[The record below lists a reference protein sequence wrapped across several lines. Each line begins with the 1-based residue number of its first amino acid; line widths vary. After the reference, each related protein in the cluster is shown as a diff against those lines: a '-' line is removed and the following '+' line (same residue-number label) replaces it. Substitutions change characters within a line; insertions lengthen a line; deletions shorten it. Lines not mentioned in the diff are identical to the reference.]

1 MLYFMRNY
9 MKSFVMWLI
18 IAAFVLT
25 IFYAWGMKSARLKG
39 GTKNWLA
46 KVGNETIS
54 VEEYEKEYR
63 RTMEQFRDVPPEL
76 MKQLNLKQQVLDK
89 LVNQQILVDNAGKMG
104 IEAGD
109 KEVAASIEA
118 IQAFQENGAFSS
130 QSYQAILS
138 QNRLTPAFFE
148 SQQRKMVVIQKLQKL
163 IQDSAK
169 VTDDEIHDAYVHK
182 NEKITADYA
191 LITFQNHRP
200 QENPSEQELE
210 KYFSRHKDDFRTQ
223 EQVNVIFSTITPQDL
238 FNEIQVPE
246 EEINKFYSVHSSEFI
261 QPAKVH
267 ARHILIRV
275 PDDAGKETEKA
286 SREKMINILKEARGG
301 TDFASLAIKY
311 SEDSTASRGGDLGFF
326 GPGAMTSNFER
337 AAFALNPGEISPVV
351 RTPFGFHII
360 KVEERQDDKK
370 KTLNEVRDEI
380 LLELKTDSGIKLA
393 RKKARLLYAEIHK
406 TKDFRKTLGE
416 AKIPVRETG
425 FFSRKDTLIQGVPAD
440 INKRFSEEAFSA
452 GEEGIGGVIKGENE
466 YILLQV
472 FGRKAPGIP
481 PLNEVRQAVVEA
493 ALQEKGK
500 SNAES
505 NAKNIV
511 QSLLDKTPFNEAAV
525 KAGLKDTGT
534 TEPFTRDQTVMSPD
548 FVKTAF
554 TLSPEK
560 PAAYIPAENGFYVIA
575 LKEKQPA
582 DETAFQAVSEEIK
595 KALLQGKRETMFISW
610 LNQARKD
617 AGINVNQELLDKM

>member
-46 KVGNETIS
+46 TVGSETIS

-63 RTMEQFRDVPPEL
+63 QTMEQFRDVPPEL
-76 MKQLNLKQQVLDK
+76 MKQLNLKQQVLDR
-89 LVNQQILVDNAGKMG
+89 LVNQQILADNAEKMG

-109 KEVAASIEA
+109 KEVASFIEA

-130 QSYQAILS
+130 QSYKAILA
-138 QNRLTPAFFE
+138 QNRLTPALFE
-148 SQQRKMVVIQKLQKL
+148 SQQRKMLMIQKLQKL

-169 VTDDEIHDAYVHK
+169 VSDDEIHDAYVHK
-182 NEKITADYA
+182 NEKIVSDYA

-210 KYFSRHKDDFRTQ
+210 KYFARHKDDFRTQ
-223 EQVNVIFSTITPQDL
+223 EQINVIFSTITPQDL
-238 FNEIQVPE
+238 FNEIQVTE
-246 EEINKFYSVHSSEFI
+246 EEINNFYSIHSSEFV

-275 PDDAGKETEKA
+275 PDDAGSETEKA
-286 SREKMINILKEARGG
+286 AREKMIHILKEARGG
-301 TDFASLAIKY
+301 TDFASLAVKY
-311 SEDSTASRGGDLGFF
+311 SEDSTASQGGDLGFF
-326 GPGAMTSNFER
+326 GPGEMVANFER

-360 KVEERQDDKK
+360 KMEERQDEKK
-370 KTLNEVRDEI
+370 KTLNEVRGEI
-380 LLELKTDSGIKLA
+380 IRELKTDSGIKLA
-393 RKKARLLYAEIHK
+393 RKKSRLLYAEIRK

-425 FFSRKDTLIQGVPAD
+425 FFSRKDALIQGVPSD
-440 INKRFSEEAFSA
+440 LNKRFSEEAFSA
-452 GEEGIGGVIKGENE
+452 GEEGIGGVIKGENV

-472 FGRKAPGIP
+472 IGRNAPGIP
-481 PLNEVRQAVVEA
+481 PLNDVRQAVGEEV
-493 ALQEKGK
+493 LQEKGK

-505 NAKNIV
+505 NAKNMV
-511 QSLLDKTPFNEAAV
+511 QSLLDKIPFNEAAV
-525 KAGLKDTGT
+525 KAGVKDAGT
-534 TEPFTRDQTVMSPD
+534 TEPFTRDQTVMPPD
-548 FVKTAF
+548 FVKRAF
-554 TLSPEK
+554 ALSPEK

-582 DETAFQAVSEEIK
+582 DETAFQAASEEIK
-595 KALLQGKRETMFISW
+595 KALLQGKRETMFSSW

-617 AGINVNQELLDKM
+617 AGINVNQEILDKM